1 MRQGP
6 GRVLIS
12 REEIAVRV
20 GELGHAIA
28 REHAGHVPLLVG
40 VLKGAA
46 VFMADLI
53 RAIPAPIAMDFM
65 GVSSYGPGTRASGV
79 VRLTAD
85 LSVSIEGRYVVI
97 VEDIVDSG
105 RTLDYLR
112 RNLETRHPRSLRVC
126 ALLDKVERRQVDVAL
141 DYVGFAIPD
150 RFVLGYGFDLGGLH
164 RGLPDIHVLE
174 EQAAD
179 KGPAASLAPSAAG
192 ST

>member
-1 MRQGP
+1 MPEGP
-6 GRVLIS
+6 GRVL
-12 REEIAVRV
+12 
-20 GELGHAIA
+20 IA

-40 VLKGAA
+40 VVKGAA
-46 VFMADLI
+46 VLMADLI

-65 GVSSYGPGTRASGV
+65 GVSSYGPGTRSSGA

-85 LSVSIEGRYVVI
+85 LSASIEGRDVVI

-112 RNLETRHPRSLRVC
+112 RNLETRHPRSLQVC

-150 RFVLGYGFDLGGLH
+150 RFVLGYGFDLGGLY

-174 EQAAD
+174 
-179 KGPAASLAPSAAG
+179 G
-192 ST
+192 

>member
-1 MRQGP
+1 MPQRP

-12 REEIAVRV
+12 REEIAARV
-20 GELGHAIA
+20 GELGRAIA
-28 REHAGHVPLLVG
+28 GEHAGHVPLLVG

-53 RAIPAPIAMDFM
+53 RAIPTPMAIDFM
-65 GVSSYGPGTRASGV
+65 GVSSYGPGARSSGA

-85 LSVSIEGRYVVI
+85 LSASIEGRDVVI

-112 RNLETRHPRSLRVC
+112 RNLETRHPYRLRVC
-126 ALLDKVERRQVDVAL
+126 VLLDKVERRQVDVSL

-150 RFVLGYGFDLGGLH
+150 RFVLGYGFDLGGLY

-174 EQAAD
+174 DLPGA
-179 KGPAASLAPSAAG
+179 
-192 ST
+192 

>member
-1 MRQGP
+1 MAQRP

-12 REEIAVRV
+12 REELAVRV
-20 GELGHAIA
+20 GELGRAIA

-40 VLKGAA
+40 VLKGAV
-46 VFMADLI
+46 VFTADLI

-65 GVSSYGPGTRASGV
+65 GVSSYGAGARSSGS

-85 LSVSIEGRYVVI
+85 LSVSIEGREVVI

-105 RTLDYLR
+105 WTLDYLR

-150 RFVLGYGFDLGGLH
+150 RFVVGYGFDLAGLH

-174 EQAAD
+174 E
-179 KGPAASLAPSAAG
+179 
-192 ST
+192 